1 MSITSIC
8 YTTLMVLVAV
18 AALAC
23 AGGAPTATTP
33 PVATRNPQPTAP
45 ATATPQQPVVTAAP
59 APQSEKLPPAQPQ
72 AESGATTSQ
81 DRPTLKVGEVWLNSP
96 LDPVEGGGASYNAG
110 LSETLFR
117 LSATTLSAEPWL
129 ATGATPVDPLTWTIE
144 LRPGVK
150 FHNGNLMDAQ
160 AVKASL
166 ERSIRLSPS
175 SADTL
180 AIDSTVVEDEQTI
193 TVTTTEPRSILPGL
207 LTDPAVAITDA
218 AAADAAGEGNFI
230 SAGALT
236 GPYIPT
242 EYILRERL
250 STVANDNYWGG
261 APPLAGIEHLAIP
274 DTNSRELAL
283 QAGDIDVAIN
293 ISPEGTQTINTRP
306 DLHS

>member
-8 YTTLMVLVAV
+8 YKTLIVLAAV
-18 AALAC
+18 ATLAC
-23 AGGAPTATTP
+23 AGGAPAAPSGTTP
-33 PVATRNPQPTAP
+33 PVATSNPQPTAP

-59 APQSEKLPPAQPQ
+59 APQPEKSPPAQPQ
-72 AESGATTSQ
+72 AESGATTGQ
-81 DRPTLKVGEVWLNSP
+81 DRPTLKVGEVWLSSP

-180 AIDSTVVEDEQTI
+180 
-193 TVTTTEPRSILPGL
+193 
-207 LTDPAVAITDA
+207 
-218 AAADAAGEGNFI
+218 
-230 SAGALT
+230 
-236 GPYIPT
+236 
-242 EYILRERL
+242 
-250 STVANDNYWGG
+250 
-261 APPLAGIEHLAIP
+261 H
-274 DTNSRELAL
+274 
-283 QAGDIDVAIN
+283 
-293 ISPEGTQTINTRP
+293 
-306 DLHS
+306 